1 MTTARAGL
9 PLSGYNRL
17 AMQRRFALVI
27 ATAIALP
34 ACSSSEQ
41 VEVQFTTST
50 HNGEWVGTIAGTS
63 LLEWQLTETPNGGGA
78 LVSGTGTI
86 RAIGCTTPIRIAG
99 DRTGDDSFLTV
110 TIDALPDFEMSV
122 VGSFVGERYQAI
134 YSLDSGVA
142 PPDCIPEL
150 GGVVRVGERNDAG
163 LNGPFFGSWAITPS
177 FSDTVAPY
185 GEMHL
190 VQTANDVFG
199 TVEWFGGYP
208 CAARG
213 FLSGTFDG
221 QEFLANVFSQN
232 PNDAYHLLEAALDPD
247 AGLFAGLSTLLSAG
261 PSPACPLL
269 GETSFW
275 MHALTT
281 LEATD
286 DPRTSV
292 RPIGFVRR
300 IGTQGEPLETGVLFR
315 ATELAD

>member
-1 MTTARAGL
+1 
-9 PLSGYNRL
+9 
-17 AMQRRFALVI
+17 MQRRLLPFLAFALS
-27 ATAIALP
+27 
-34 ACSSSEQ
+34 ACSNSEH
-41 VEVQFTTST
+41 VEVSFTSST

-63 LLEWQLTETPNGGGA
+63 LLEWQLTETPNGGG
-78 LVSGTGTI
+78 VFVEGTGTI
-86 RAIGCTTPIRIAG
+86 QAIGCVTPIRVAG
-99 DRTGDDSFLTV
+99 DRTGNDSFLLV
-110 TIDALPDFEMSV
+110 TIDSLPDFEMSV
-122 VGSFVGERYQAI
+122 VGSFVGDRYQGI
-134 YSLDSGVA
+134 YSIDSGVA

-208 CAARG
+208 CAGRG

-221 QEFLANVFSQN
+221 EEFLANVFS
-232 PNDAYHLLEAALDPD
+232 PSVDDAYHFLQATLDPD
-247 AGLFAGLSTLLSAG
+247 TGQYAGFSRLLSAG

-269 GETSFW
+269 GETDFR
-275 MHALTT
+275 MHAVTT

-286 DPRTSV
+286 DPRTEA
-292 RPIGFVRR
+292 RPIGVVRR

-315 ATELAD
+315 VIELAD